1 MGLSR
6 LDNFLKSTRGTILY
20 VDPNSLDATDS
31 IENQGNSLTRPFKTI
46 QRALIES
53 ARFSYQRGTDNDT
66 YGKTTILLYPGEHL
80 IDNRP
85 GWIPEEN
92 NFRLRNNN
100 TSSDFTEFTLTS
112 NFDLEDTNNQLY
124 KLNSV
129 HGGVIVPRGTSIVGL
144 DLRKTKIRP
153 KFVPDPTDES
163 IDRSTI
169 FRITGGCY
177 FWQFTIFDANPNGTC
192 YKDYTTNSYLPNF
205 SHHKLSSFEYADGV
219 NDVSITGV
227 DSYDRTDL
235 QMYYEKVGIAY
246 GQSSGREIPTDY
258 PSASLDIEPRV
269 DEYRIVGSTG
279 QTESISAVSVS
290 GTTITVTLA
299 NSIADLEV
307 DTPIRIAGFSTTGYN
322 GQYVVSEKVSST
334 QFKYKVQSA
343 PANTSPTLTETTVS
357 LVSDTVS
364 SASPYIFNISLRSVF
379 GMCGLLADGSK
390 ASGFKS
396 MVVAQFTGIGLQK
409 DSNAFVVYNPTSGTF
424 TDNTASGNENIAS
437 NSRAI
442 FKPSYRNFHIKS
454 INDSFI
460 QCVSIFAIGYAEQF
474 VTESGGDQS
483 ITNSNSNFGA
493 KALVAS
499 GFRSE
504 AFPQDDCGYITH
516 IIPPK
521 EITNPE
527 FSIEFDAID
536 IAKTTD
542 PGDSEKLYLYNR
554 TNRDDPPQNVLQG
567 YRIGAKPNDTLNAII
582 DGEEYSA
589 NIKPDYEKVSFVAL
603 LGGLNNITSSNIITF
618 TANHS
623 FETGETVRV
632 ISDSGHLPDGLS
644 PNTVYYAID
653 ASDATIK
660 LAKTKLD
667 ADNGNEITIN
677 NKGGRLKVVSRI
689 SDKNSGDIG
698 HPIQWDGSQWYISVE
713 NGPHSALYQKLLD
726 ISGQQSVSPRTYI
739 KRTGD
744 DRNRSDLI
752 YKFRYVIPKDIGG
765 AYARPPIEGYVL
777 QESNNTIGLNDT
789 EIQKYFN
796 TGSITNL
803 NELRNFRFIANAT
816 WSSGTA
822 TANIIT
828 ELPHNL
834 TVGSKVEILNLI
846 SSNNS
851 SGADS
856 LGYNGTHTVVGIES
870 SKHFSVGISSDP
882 GTFGNDTTSRT
893 TALPHY
899 RRKNYKDTYY
909 VYSIDE
915 YQRYIED
922 EQDGVYHISILNSS
936 NSPVNSPFTSE
947 KFSQPIRELYP
958 QINRDNP
965 NSDPDETKSFAV
977 ASPIGNVIVNDVQ
990 NSITKETVSKVLVDT
1005 GVGIGITNIVSTGS
1019 TTHTIY
1025 TDIDHGLGRIAQLSL
1040 VSGGNAYGSG
1050 SGGTFYNARLVGF
1063 AGSTTGEGATVRIT
1077 VNSSGNINSVKIMD
1091 GGSAYGIGNTL
1102 SVVGVTTTAGF
1113 SAAVVRVENVLSP
1126 VNDAIRISGVSSESY
1141 KDYNGVYRVSSVAVG
1156 SARSFS
1162 VISADAVSNYS
1173 TTGIGETVTE
1183 DSYFYPVGK
1192 SSSISNIQYNNV
1204 TGFATVTGGTH
1215 IYSVNNKVK
1224 ISGATTDFYNGDFI
1238 VSKINSDTSYNINIG
1253 IGTTV
1258 PTVSGTIFSYPLGA
1272 TSNDGVISDKNEN
1285 ISGRM
1290 VPLYAGT
1297 ITRLASSPPIIS
1309 ATTLSINLTDRSN
1322 IIIGDYLQID
1332 DEIVRV
1338 SETVSGVGAGSVS
1351 VIRGV
1356 LGTRASIHIQSV
1368 AVKKINVKPIEFRRY
1383 SIIRASGHT
1392 FEYVG
1397 FGPGNYSTAFPDKQD
1412 RQISVAEELLS
1423 QGTSREGGV
1432 NYYSGMNDQGV
1443 FYSGNKRLTRIGGQ
1457 EEIFDTP
1464 LLTIAGEDIGN
1475 DRGVNLVNA
1484 TEGNFTRSINID
1496 GGRDGNAISE
1506 FNGPVVFNNKVTSLS
1521 DKGLEVESLFI
1532 QGNDRV
1538 SRKYTISDT
1547 QPTDAGNPGDIVY
1560 NSNPASNGYL
1570 GWVYTNNNEWTI
1582 FSKIGSIDNLQGV
1595 GVGKTNEYVGFSTL
1609 INFKGTNINIET
1621 EYDSNSGI
1629 STINFIGTS
1638 EFEAIGGYTIG
1649 GTSGSYWDIIPTVS
1663 NEGKLEIGRYIDF
1676 HSTSGDTT
1684 DYTFRLDNP
1693 LAGILTAYGNLNVLA
1708 YGAGNGDI
1716 SLAGELNFGSPTSLA
1731 DRYLEFYTA
1740 AQNKV
1745 YLRLLKSDA
1754 DVHNSI
1760 ILTRDGSVDLYYN
1773 GVKKLET
1780 TNAGINVVGVAS
1792 ATSINVGFVTA
1803 TNGYFTG
1810 IVTSSDFNSASDL
1823 RLKTNIHEIDNP
1835 LDKVL
1840 QIRGVNFN
1848 WKEDNRPSIGV
1859 IAQEVENIIPEIV
1872 NGDDTKVVNYN
1883 GLVGV
1888 LIEAVKELKT
1898 EIDELKNK
1906 LDK

>member
-1 MGLSR
+1 M
-6 LDNFLKSTRGTILY
+6 
-20 VDPNSLDATDS
+20 DPNSLDATDS

-46 QRALIES
+46 QRALIEA
-53 ARFSYQRGTDNDT
+53 ARFSYQRGSDNDT

-85 GWIPEEN
+85 GWIPDTN
-92 NFRLRNNN
+92 NFKLRNNN
-100 TSSDFTEFTLTS
+100 TSTDFTEFTLSS

-153 KFVPDPTDES
+153 KYVPDPTDES

-219 NDVSITGV
+219 NNVNITGV
-227 DSYDRTDL
+227 GSYDRTDL
-235 QMYYEKVGIAY
+235 EMYYEKVGIAY
-246 GQSSGREIPTDY
+246 GQSSGREIPLDY

-307 DTPIRIAGFSTTGYN
+307 DTPIRIAGFSATGYN

-334 QFKYKVQSA
+334 QFKYTVQST
-343 PANTSPTLTETTVS
+343 PANDSPDLTGTTVS

-409 DSNAFVVYNPTSGTF
+409 DSNAFVVYNTTSGTF
-424 TDNTASGNENIAS
+424 TDNTSQGNENIAS

-474 VTESGGDQS
+474 VVETGGDQS

-504 AFPQDDCGYITH
+504 AFPQDDRGYITH
-516 IIPPK
+516 IIPPR

-527 FSIEFDAID
+527 FSVEFDAID
-536 IAKTTD
+536 IAKTTN

-582 DGEEYSA
+582 DGQEYSA
-589 NIKPDYEKVSFVAL
+589 TITPDYEKVSFVAL
-603 LGGLNNITSSNIITF
+603 DNGLNDIASNIITF

-623 FETGETVRV
+623 FSTGETVRV

-644 PNTVYYAID
+644 PNTVYYAITTD
-653 ASDATIK
+653 LSANQIK

-667 ADNGNEITIN
+667 ADNNTAITIN
-677 NKGGRLKVVSRI
+677 NKGGRLKVISRI

-713 NGPHSALYQKLLD
+713 NGPHNALYQKLLD

-752 YKFRYVIPKDIGG
+752 YKFRYVIPKNIGG

-777 QESNNTIGLNDT
+777 QESNNTIGLNNS

-803 NELRNFRFIANAT
+803 NELRNFRFIADAT
-816 WSSGTA
+816 WSSN

-834 TVGSKVEILNLI
+834 TVGSKVEILNVI

-851 SGADS
+851 SGADN
-856 LGYNGTHTVVGIES
+856 LGYNGTHTVVGIQS
-870 SKHFSVGISSDP
+870 SKHFSVSITSDP
-882 GTFGNDTTSRT
+882 GTFGNDTSSRT

-915 YQRYIED
+915 YQRYIQN
-922 EQDGVYHISILNSS
+922 EQDGVYHISVLNSS

-977 ASPIGNVIVNDVQ
+977 ASPIGNVVVNDVQ
-990 NSITKETVSKVLVDT
+990 NSITKETVSKILVDT
-1005 GVGIGITNIVSTGS
+1005 GVGIGITNIVSSDS

-1025 TDIDHGLGRIAQLSL
+1025 TDIDHGLGRITQLSL
-1040 VSGGNAYGSG
+1040 VYNGTAYGSG
-1050 SGGTFYNARLVGF
+1050 SGSNETFYNARLVGF

-1077 VNSSGNINSVKIMD
+1077 VNPSGNIINIDNVKIMD

-1102 SVVGVTTTAGF
+1102 SIVGVTTRTGF
-1113 SAAVVRVENVLSP
+1113 VPAVVRVDNVLSP

-1173 TTGIGETVTE
+1173 TTGIGATVTE
-1183 DSYFYPVGK
+1183 NSYFYPVGK
-1192 SSSISNIQYNNV
+1192 SASISNIQYNNV

-1215 IYSVNNKVK
+1215 IYSANNKVK

-1238 VSKINSDTSYNINIG
+1238 ISKINNNTSYNINIG

-1297 ITRLASSPPIIS
+1297 ITQLSSSPPLIS
-1309 ATTLSINLTDRSN
+1309 ATTTSINLTNRSN

-1338 SETVSGVGAGSVS
+1338 SDTVSGVNEDSVT

-1356 LGTRASIHIQSV
+1356 LGTRASTHIHSV

-1457 EEIFDTP
+1457 EEIFDAP

-1560 NSNPASNGYL
+1560 NSNPASDGYL
-1570 GWVYTNNNEWTI
+1570 GWVYTNENEWVI
-1582 FSKIGSIDNLQGV
+1582 FSKIGSIDSLQGV
-1595 GVGKTNEYVGFSTL
+1595 GVGTTGAFVGFSTL
-1609 INFKGTNINIET
+1609 ITFKGTNINIET
-1621 EYDSNSGI
+1621 DFDSNTGI
-1629 STINFIGTS
+1629 STINFIGS
-1638 EFEAIGGYTIG
+1638 SVVEAISGYDVGGASGDWSTFLPVVSAG
-1649 GTSGSYWDIIPTVS
+1649 GTMEV
-1663 NEGKLEIGRYIDF
+1663 GRYIDF
-1676 HSTSGDTT
+1676 HTTSANT
-1684 DYTFRLDNP
+1684 DNYTFRLDNAA
-1693 LAGILTAYGNLNVLA
+1693 AGILTAYGNLNVVG
-1708 YGAGNGDI
+1708 YSTGKNGDI
-1716 SLAGELNFGSPTSLA
+1716 TLAGELNFGSESSLK
-1731 DRYLEFYTA
+1731 DRYLEFYT
-1740 AQNKV
+1740 NTNDKV
-1745 YLRLLKSDA
+1745 YLRLLSSDA
-1754 DVHNSI
+1754 VYQNSI
-1760 ILTRDGSVDLYYN
+1760 VLSRDGIDVTGD
-1773 GVKKLET
+1773 
-1780 TNAGINVVGVAS
+1780 INS
-1792 ATSINVGFVTA
+1792 TSDIK
-1803 TNGYFTG
+1803 
-1810 IVTSSDFNSASDL
+1810 
-1823 RLKTNIHEIDNP
+1823 LKTNIHQIDNP

-1840 QIRGVNFN
+1840 QIRGVNFD
-1848 WKEDNRPSIGV
+1848 WKDTNKSSIGV
-1859 IAQEVENIIPEIV
+1859 IAQEIENIIPEV
-1872 NGDDTKVVNYN
+1872 VSGDETKMVNYN

-1888 LIEAVKELKT
+1888 LIEAIKELKS
-1898 EIDELKNK
+1898 EIDELKKNT
-1906 LDK
+1906 

>member
-46 QRALIES
+46 QRALIEA
-53 ARFSYQRGTDNDT
+53 ARFSYQRGSDNDT

-85 GWIPEEN
+85 GWIPDGAN
-92 NFRLRNNN
+92 NFRLRNNT
-100 TSSDFTEFTLTS
+100 TSADFSEFTLTS

-129 HGGVIVPRGTSIVGL
+129 HGGVIVPRGTSVVGL

-163 IDRSTI
+163 IDRSAI

-192 YKDYTTNSYLPNF
+192 YKNYTTSSFLPNF

-227 DSYDRTDL
+227 GSYTRTDL
-235 QMYYEKVGIAY
+235 EMYYEKVGLAY

-279 QTESISAVSVS
+279 QTESISAVSVT
-290 GTTITVTLA
+290 GTTITITLA

-307 DTPIRIAGFSTTGYN
+307 DTPIRIAGFSATGYN

-343 PANTSPTLTETTVS
+343 PANTSPTLTGTTVS

-424 TDNTASGNENIAS
+424 TDNTADGNANITS

-474 VTESGGDQS
+474 VVESGGDQS

-493 KALVAS
+493 KSLVAS

-504 AFPQDDCGYITH
+504 AFPQDDRGYITH

-536 IAKTTD
+536 IITTNSVS
-542 PGDSEKLYLYNR
+542 DSTRLFLYNR

-582 DGEEYSA
+582 DGEEFSA
-589 NIKPDYEKVSFVAL
+589 TIVPDYEKVSFVAL
-603 LGGLNNITSSNIITF
+603 SGGLNNITSNIITF

-653 ASDATIK
+653 VSAATIK

-667 ADNGNEITIN
+667 ADNNNAITIN

-698 HPIQWDGSQWYISVE
+698 HPIQWSPADEQWYINVDDS
-713 NGPHSALYQKLLD
+713 PHSALYQKIVD
-726 ISGQQSVSPRTYI
+726 IGSGGPISTPRTYI

-789 EIQKYFN
+789 EIGKYFN

-816 WSSGTA
+816 WSSS

-834 TVGSKVEILNLI
+834 TIGSKVEILNVI

-851 SGADS
+851 SGTDN

-870 SKHFSVGISSDP
+870 SKHFSVSITSDP
-882 GTFGNDTTSRT
+882 GTFGNDTSNRT

-915 YQRYIED
+915 YQRYIEN
-922 EQDGVYHISILNSS
+922 EQDGVYHISVLNSS
-936 NSPVNSPFTSE
+936 NNPVNSPFTSE
-947 KFSQPIRELYP
+947 KFSQPIKELYP

-977 ASPIGNVIVNDVQ
+977 ASPIGNVVVNDVQ
-990 NSITKETVSKVLVDT
+990 NSITKETVSKILVDT

-1025 TDIDHGLGRIAQLSL
+1025 TDIDHGLGRITELDFIG
-1040 VSGGNAYGSG
+1040 SGGFGYGNG

-1063 AGSTTGEGATVRIT
+1063 AGSTTGEGATARIT
-1077 VNSSGNINSVKIMD
+1077 VNSSGNIDGVLIMD

-1102 SVVGVTTTAGF
+1102 SVVGVATTTGF
-1113 SAAVVRVENVLSP
+1113 VPAVVRVQNVLSH

-1141 KDYNGVYRVSSVAVG
+1141 KGYNGVYRISSVAVG
-1156 SARSFS
+1156 SAKSFS
-1162 VISADAVSNYS
+1162 VVSADAVANYS
-1173 TTGIGETVTE
+1173 TTGIGATVTE
-1183 DSYFYPVGK
+1183 NSYFYPVGK
-1192 SSSISNIQYNNV
+1192 SISISNIQYNNV

-1215 IYSVNNKVK
+1215 IYSVNNKIK

-1238 VSKINSDTSYNINIG
+1238 ISKINSDTSYNINIG

-1258 PTVSGTIFSYPLGA
+1258 PTVSGTIFSHPLGA
-1272 TSNDGVISDKNEN
+1272 TSNDGVVSDKNEN

-1290 VPLYAGT
+1290 VPLYTGI
-1297 ITRLASSPPIIS
+1297 ITRLSSSIGSTTDPIS
-1309 ATTLSINLTDRSN
+1309 VTDSSN

-1338 SETVSGVGAGSVS
+1338 KSTVTGLSIGVF
-1351 VIRGV
+1351 RGV
-1356 LGTRASIHIQSV
+1356 LGTRASTHSSNS

-1383 SIIRASGHT
+1383 SILRASGHT

-1412 RQISVAEELLS
+1412 RQISVAEEILS

-1443 FYSGNKRLTRIGGQ
+1443 FYSGNKRLTRIGAQ

-1475 DRGVNLVNA
+1475 DRGVNLING
-1484 TEGNFTRSINID
+1484 TEGNFTRSISID

-1547 QPTDAGNPGDIVY
+1547 QPTDAGNPGDVVY

-1595 GVGKTNEYVGFSTL
+1595 GVGKTDEFVGFSTL

-1621 EYDSNSGI
+1621 EYDSNTGI
-1629 STINFIGTS
+1629 STINFTGTS
-1638 EFEAIGGYTIG
+1638 EFEAIGGYAIG
-1649 GTSGSYWDIIPTVS
+1649 GTSGSRWDIIPTVS
-1663 NEGKLEIGRYIDF
+1663 NEGTLEIGRYIDF
-1676 HSTSGDTT
+1676 HNTSQNTT
-1684 DYTFRLDNP
+1684 NYTFRLDNP
-1693 LAGILTAYGNLNVLA
+1693 AVGILTAYGNLNIVSDSFTNK
-1708 YGAGNGDI
+1708 NGDI
-1716 SLAGELNFGSPTSLA
+1716 SLTGELSFGSPSSLD
-1731 DRYLEFYTA
+1731 DRYVEFYTA
-1740 AQNKV
+1740 TNDKV
-1745 YLRLLKSDA
+1745 YLRLLKSDS
-1754 DVHNSI
+1754 DSHNSI
-1760 ILTRDGSVDLYYN
+1760 VLTRDSSVELYYN
-1773 GVKKLET
+1773 NSKKLET
-1780 TNAGINVVGVAS
+1780 TNEGINVVGVAS
-1792 ATSINVGFVTA
+1792 ATSLNVGFITS
-1803 TNGYFTG
+1803 TNAYFAG
-1810 IVTSSDFNSASDL
+1810 IVTSFDFNSASDL

-1835 LDKVL
+1835 LNKVL
-1840 QIRGVNFN
+1840 QIRGVNFD
-1848 WKEDNRPSIGV
+1848 WKDNNRSSIGV
-1859 IAQEVENIIPEIV
+1859 IAQEVESILPEIV

-1888 LIEAVKELKT
+1888 LIEAIKELKT